1 MGKAGRW
8 LRSFLTGKKAR
19 DKGADDGLP
28 APAAKERRRWSF
40 RRPAASASARDT
52 SSATSGCHGKG
63 QLASTSSHC
72 FLEVHAVTVQDQHAV
87 GAAAPHEVAITAAT
101 APPEGSARD
110 AEEAA
115 AVKIQAAFRSYL
127 ARTALCALR
136 GMVKLQAIVRGQ
148 LVRRQADMTLRRIQ
162 ALVAAQRRVRA
173 ERLRLRLLDDGTPPA
188 RTSRRSPQH
197 HCSPRKPLS
206 AAMQE
211 QNGEMDS
218 GGGGCARRNS
228 CCSTPAKAELYY
240 NQNQKASPGPPG
252 LTSDLSVRTFS
263 GRFDEEHYSAASFS
277 AAGSEASG
285 RHRGKACHAHAASY
299 MANTES
305 SRAKQARSQSA
316 PRHRP
321 EAASPSRSYERP
333 PSGGGGRRRASL
345 DPRNLAG
352 QVRAPSP
359 RSSVEAGR
367 VTPHDRPGASLA
379 GSECGSS
386 SSTALLLASAAAA
399 RIAR

>member
-19 DKGADDGLP
+19 DKGTDDGLP
-28 APAAKERRRWSF
+28 APAKEKRRWSF
-40 RRPAASASARDT
+40 RRPAASVSARDT
-52 SSATSGCHGKG
+52 ISATSGCQGKG

-72 FLEVHAVTVQDQHAV
+72 FSEVHAVTVQDQHAV
-87 GAAAPHEVAITAAT
+87 GAAAPHEVAITAAK
-101 APPEGSARD
+101 APPEGSTCD

-115 AVKIQAAFRSYL
+115 AVKIQSAFRSYL

-173 ERLRLRLLDDGTPPA
+173 ERLRLRLLEDGTPPA
-188 RTSRRSPQH
+188 RTTSRRSPQH

-206 AAMQE
+206 VAMQE
-211 QNGEMDS
+211 ENGKGVGEVDSS
-218 GGGGCARRNS
+218 GGARRNS

-240 NQNQKASPGPPG
+240 NQNQKASPGPSG

-263 GRFDEEHYSAASFS
+263 GRFDEEHYSSASFS
-277 AAGSEASG
+277 AAASEASG
-285 RHRGKACHAHAASY
+285 RHRGGKACHAHAASY
-299 MANTES
+299 MAYTES

-333 PSGGGGRRRASL
+333 PSGSGGRRRASL
-345 DPRNLAG
+345 EPRDLAG

-359 RSSVEAGR
+359 RSSVDAGR
-367 VTPHDRPGASLA
+367 VAPQDRP
-379 GSECGSS
+379 
-386 SSTALLLASAAAA
+386 TAAAA